1 MKAIGLS
8 RVNWPCLLLSEQ
20 TSIPSSY
27 HRLRFLS
34 WFWCTYKVKKVRQG
48 YLCLKHP
55 FNCFK
60 SLSVKIYQAKFM
72 PKSQTISWLCEVLPK
87 AMQYKQCNAMQMQ
100 FREKNP
106 IRAEREVY
114 SRLPPSKEQ
123 EELCRS
129 RDRRIQRIH
138 NLTNTPFFHFLDA
151 IHGFLGF
158 FTFPKA
164 LSA

>member
-1 MKAIGLS
+1 M
-8 RVNWPCLLLSEQ
+8 
-20 TSIPSSY
+20 
-27 HRLRFLS
+27 
-34 WFWCTYKVKKVRQG
+34 
-48 YLCLKHP
+48 
-55 FNCFK
+55 NC
-60 SLSVKIYQAKFM
+60 
-72 PKSQTISWLCEVLPK
+72 SQKRCNT
-87 AMQYKQCNAMQMQ
+87 MQCNANVV
-100 FREKNP
+100 RGKNP
-106 IRAEREVY
+106 SRSEREVY

-138 NLTNTPFFHFLDA
+138 NLTNTPIFHFLDA